1 MNRFI
6 KIIHI
11 VVFVFASLVAG
22 SIFYE
27 GLTLQWYSV
36 VPVLILAMDMLF
48 IISTV
53 INVIYFRKHKALFFI
68 NLFSAVFIFTALVM
82 KVLNIEY
89 PQWTIL
95 LWDFY
100 ILYLYGF
107 FVIKRI

>member
-11 VVFVFASLVAG
+11 IVFLFASLVVG

-27 GLTLQWYSV
+27 GLTLKWYSF
-36 VPVLILAMDMLF
+36 VPVLMLTMDVLF

-53 INVIYFRKHKALFFI
+53 INVIYFRKNKPLFFI
-68 NLFSAVFIFTALVM
+68 NLFSAVLIFAALVM
-82 KVLNIEY
+82 KVLHIEY

-107 FVIKRI
+107 FVIKQI